1 MCASAL
7 RRIMSKDQNTI
18 TPTPCFWAQN
28 TIHCLYVLRT
38 PHCGHIKHGIKP
50 PLLPKYQFPTCVLKI
65 DRLPN
70 YVRVRLSR
78 SHRRKS
84 QRVQASSACVE
95 IVRLW
100 IYKLRHL
107 FAFTLHL
114 PDSLSFTKSS
124 TNKTHVRVRLP
135 CLYTKIPRRVTMCCC
150 TLLRGAQKTVHIK
163 YMVLSLIGTRRIYR
177 DRCLIPK
184 TFCSLDNYL
193 TPRFQKIAF
202 IDWMSAA
209 EVFLSLLQDLR
220 SLQSKQS
227 RH

>member
-1 MCASAL
+1 MFVRLDSILQRYRFWASKACTCIKAQLLVTFILHSQSFWKLSKVKVQVLMCASAL

-107 FAFTLHL
+107 FAFTPHL
-114 PDSLSFTKSS
+114 TNVLFFTK
-124 TNKTHVRVRLP
+124 
-135 CLYTKIPRRVTMCCC
+135 M
-150 TLLRGAQKTVHIK
+150 
-163 YMVLSLIGTRRIYR
+163 
-177 DRCLIPK
+177 
-184 TFCSLDNYL
+184 
-193 TPRFQKIAF
+193 AF
-202 IDWMSAA
+202 
-209 EVFLSLLQDLR
+209 
-220 SLQSKQS
+220 
-227 RH
+227 